1 MKPLNTNQETLEK
14 HFRAKVKD
22 AFESALKEIET
33 QLTGVQIFDDLII
46 RSAIGNTRKA
56 LLDVAESTLSFFP
69 LNFSPEDIIEEEC
82 TTFINKHFNF

>member
-56 LLDVAESTLSFFP
+56 LLDVAESTLSFF
-69 LNFSPEDIIEEEC
+69 L
-82 TTFINKHFNF
+82 

>member
-14 HFRAKVKD
+14 HFRVKVKD

-82 TTFINKHFNF
+82 TTSINKHFNF